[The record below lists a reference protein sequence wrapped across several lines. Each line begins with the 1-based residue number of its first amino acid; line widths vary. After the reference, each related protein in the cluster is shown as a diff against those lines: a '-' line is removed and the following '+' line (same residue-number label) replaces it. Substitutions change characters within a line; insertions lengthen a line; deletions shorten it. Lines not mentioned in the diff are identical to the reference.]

1 VWVRL
6 LIGLRSS
13 FTSGTLSGVPRG
25 RTVFYKQGHF
35 WGAFGTAFAAVIGGI
50 SFGSSNPLVAHLL
63 LVVFFLA
70 ATCTLSIILKYY
82 GCRARFWIISTVAIA
97 IGAYFI
103 DRKATY
109 IEHPN
114 LIEHAFAA
122 TGMHPAGDKFGGFE
136 WNPQFVET
144 RLLVSNAGAV
154 SQNLSVHVHTD
165 LAFHHVTEISG
176 MAGCSE
182 RLLSDGS
189 VLLYG
194 KDTNNNPTVVDAT
207 TAVVSTDAEITCSIL
222 KRAQS
227 IEILLAVGPK
237 HPIFPVPKHPPL
249 LDPPETRTLPKSL
262 RVQIS
267 FDERNS
273 SGGLKTIT
281 QPESSVAVTRLPD
294 NQSGVKSQ

>member
-1 VWVRL
+1 L
-6 LIGLRSS
+6 FS
-13 FTSGTLSGVPRG
+13 F
-25 RTVFYKQGHF
+25 
-35 WGAFGTAFAAVIGGI
+35 FAASG
-50 SFGSSNPLVAHLL
+50 
-63 LVVFFLA
+63 
-70 ATCTLSIILKYY
+70 TLSIILIYY
-82 GCRARFWIISTVAIA
+82 GWRARFWIISAVPIG

-103 DRKATY
+103 DQKATY

-114 LIEHAFAA
+114 LIERAFAA
-122 TGMHPAGDKFGGFE
+122 TGMHPADDKFGGFE

-154 SQNLSVHVHTD
+154 LQNLSAHVHTD

-189 VLLYG
+189 VMLYG
-194 KDTNNNPTVVDAT
+194 KTHNNPTVVDVT
-207 TAVVSTDAEITCSIL
+207 TAAVSTDAEITCSIL
-222 KRAQS
+222 KRGQS

-249 LDPPETRTLPKSL
+249 LDPPEPRILPKSL

-281 QPESSVAVTRLPD
+281 PPETSLAVTRLPD
-294 NQSGVKSQ
+294 NQSGVKK